1 MKWAS
6 DDKLNSSPRV
16 ADACMDLSRAVTS
29 PEADRDNV
37 QRYSLSTAKLV
48 GEVGE
53 NGHGYLIR
61 DATMYVGPCPL
72 RARGIDRRASA
83 VA

>member
-1 MKWAS
+1 
-6 DDKLNSSPRV
+6 
-16 ADACMDLSRAVTS
+16 MDLSRAVTS
-29 PEADRDNV
+29 PKADRDNV
-37 QRYSLSTAKLV
+37 QRYGLPTTKLI
-48 GEVGE
+48 GKVGE

-72 RARGIDRRASA
+72 RTRGIDRRASA